1 MAATLAAACQLA
13 THVGRAPDRHVLG
26 FKAIAEPLTALP
38 SSQTGMR
45 DPDCRELPV
54 TVGYQTHYLRSESD
68 AAQLQLVVDIIS
80 LLVESLDLA

>member
-13 THVGRAPDRHVLG
+13 THVDRAPDRRVLG
-26 FKAIAEPLTALP
+26 FRALSAIAEPLTALP

-45 DPDCRELPV
+45 DSDCGELPV

-68 AAQLQLVVDIIS
+68 AAQPQ
-80 LLVESLDLA
+80 